1 RRGRLM
7 IPIRKT
13 VKMSSRISFRMPSP
27 WREEMNFIQGNIA
40 KIRIKNNSIL
50 INACNQYTTEVS
62 STIGEWVQIYITTEV
77 RKNCRLKGIESFKVF
92 IDVLN
97 KYFNLKLFE

>member
-1 RRGRLM
+1 M

-62 STIGEWVQIYITTEV
+62 STIGEGGQIYIPTEV
-77 RKNCRLKGIESFKVF
+77 RNHFRLKGIERFKVF
-92 IDVLN
+92 IDVVN
-97 KYFNLKLFE
+97 KYVILRPFE

>member
-1 RRGRLM
+1 M

-27 WREEMNFIQGNIA
+27 WREEMNLIQGNIA

-50 INACNQYTTEVS
+50 INAYNQYTTDVS
-62 STIGEWVQIYITTEV
+62 STKEEGDKSYIPTEV
-77 RKNCRLKGIESFKVF
+77 SNHFLLKGIERIKVY
-92 IDVLN
+92 IYVVNIYVILTQ
-97 KYFNLKLFE
+97 FE